1 MTSSQSPAIPTGDVI
16 AGYFVA
22 TDLDES
28 TCRRKLLAIMRPD
41 PVCPGC
47 QRAFTE
53 EERQRLFDG
62 KDIRCGCGRKSSPRS
77 GTIIEGVRAD
87 YRSIMLLAVMHHWGR
102 PKQEIAACCGMS
114 EDTVRRI
121 ITRLTKA

>member
-1 MTSSQSPAIPTGDVI
+1 MTSSQSTAMPTGDVI

-28 TCRRKLLAIMRPD
+28 TCRRKLLSIMRPD
-41 PVCPGC
+41 PACPGC
-47 QRAFTE
+47 GRVFDAAEIQRMLDD
-53 EERQRLFDG
+53 R
-62 KDIRCGCGRKSSPRS
+62 DIRCACGRKSSPRS

-87 YRSIMLLAVMHHWGR
+87 YRTIMLLAVMHHWGVS
-102 PKQEIAACCGMS
+102 KQEISGRCGIS

-121 ITRLTKA
+121 IIRLTKA